1 FHFLPCNRNRYSHA
15 WSGSQRP
22 RGYGGRAKTI
32 AQIIDEDC
40 PDPVP
45 RTAFCRKTPG
55 KHFCHVL
62 YHGLGKAFH
71 RVPVVAAN
79 NGHYHVQALAT
90 AGLQES
96 GQFEL
101 LKEVAQKDGSL
112 LHGLPFHT
120 FTRVQVKGNSVRSVD
135 TAAYRI
141 PGVKLYGVQLG
152 SLGKAQGVA

>member
-1 FHFLPCNRNRYSHA
+1 
-15 WSGSQRP
+15 W
-22 RGYGGRAKTI
+22 
-32 AQIIDEDC
+32 
-40 PDPVP
+40 
-45 RTAFCRKTPG
+45 TAFCRKTPG

-71 RVPVVAAN
+71 RVPDVAAN
-79 NGHYHVQALAT
+79 NRHCHVQALAT

-120 FTRVQVKGNSVRSVD
+120 VTRVQVKGNSVRSVD

-152 SLGKAQGVA
+152 SLGKAQGVAYNDKWIMARVELRVQFHDSGKPLRVHVFLKK